1 MQILRKIEI
10 SKMATSSSFSTKTKF
25 SDTSW
30 TPSKL
35 SQEGYLSLAKITN
48 GFSAPIT
55 EEHAWAVVFEC
66 LKCLKSVMESKP
78 SRVFIVT
85 STRHILL
92 HREGRVHESTF
103 LSDQNE
109 DHDGSTTEA
118 GKNYVFVNFDGKKNF
133 ELILMMPYR
142 NF

>member
-1 MQILRKIEI
+1 
-10 SKMATSSSFSTKTKF
+10 MASSSKTKF

-30 TPSKL
+30 TPCQL

-85 STRHILL
+85 STQHIQL
-92 HREGRVHESTF
+92 HKEGRVHESTF
-103 LSDQNE
+103 LSDQNDE

-118 GKNYVFVNFDGKKNF
+118 GKINFRLDEFLKLQWRK
-133 ELILMMPYR
+133 
-142 NF
+142 

>member
-1 MQILRKIEI
+1 MHRSPNHRKTTENVWKGSILDSNKCLTL
-10 SKMATSSSFSTKTKF
+10 KQVVSS
-25 SDTSW
+25 
-30 TPSKL
+30 
-35 SQEGYLSLAKITN
+35 
-48 GFSAPIT
+48 FSAPIT

-118 GKNYVFVNFDGKKNF
+118 GKNYVFVNFDGKK
-133 ELILMMPYR
+133 IL
-142 NF
+142 N

>member
-1 MQILRKIEI
+1 MATIA
-10 SKMATSSSFSTKTKF
+10 KMASSSSKTKF

-30 TPSKL
+30 TPCQL

-48 GFSAPIT
+48 GFNAPIS
-55 EEHAWAVVFEC
+55 EEQAWAVVFEC

-118 GKNYVFVNFDGKKNF
+118 GKNYVFVNFDGKK
-133 ELILMMPYR
+133 Y
-142 NF
+142 

>member
-1 MQILRKIEI
+1 MATIA
-10 SKMATSSSFSTKTKF
+10 KMASSSSKTKF

-30 TPSKL
+30 TPCQL

-48 GFSAPIT
+48 GFNAPIS
-55 EEHAWAVVFEC
+55 EEQAWAVVFEC

-85 STRHILL
+85 STQHILL

-103 LSDQNE
+103 LSDQSE
-109 DHDGSTTEA
+109 DHHGDGSATEA
-118 GKNYVFVNFDGKKNF
+118 GMIYFVLKKNF
-133 ELILMMPYR
+133 IKKY
-142 NF
+142 N